1 MQVLF
6 WHECPDLFCLV
17 CFYAQHFCHLLLI
30 LFAVRELKYDQAQ
43 DTCDNEQHYR
53 QRTTHSVV
61 LTVQMVVQ
69 VHDQGHAGSHRIA
82 LTVGQ
87 NLRYIEH
94 LQTTD
99 QGCDHYVDQNRLQ
112 QR

>member
-69 VHDQGHAGSHRIA
+69 VHDQGHLWIS
-82 LTVGQ
+82 
-87 NLRYIEH
+87 
-94 LQTTD
+94 
-99 QGCDHYVDQNRLQ
+99 
-112 QR
+112 